1 MTESHDF
8 VEESALFFRLISLVV
23 DVGSEVLRDV
33 LLELVK
39 PDTLETVFQKS
50 HAILNTLV
58 QKRSLFQEQYDLLT
72 KTPPDPEEFD
82 ISLLV
87 KIFRNIC
94 PSVTPQYFD
103 WRVDPDDDD
112 LSLAADLKRLLN
124 IRNSVYAH
132 RNSTKVTNAEFE
144 TLWSDLSDIIDRI
157 SHHGSGKHS
166 DIQQRI
172 KMVRQRNLDPN
183 HNGRALETF
192 TNWQKQDDD
201 FKDMIKQRLDKQVYK
216 MYTWL

>member
-1 MTESHDF
+1 MTEIHDF
-8 VEESALFFRLISLVV
+8 DEESALFFRLISLVV
-23 DVGSEVLRDV
+23 DLGSEVLRDV
-33 LLELVK
+33 LLEIVK
-39 PDTLETVFQKS
+39 PDSLETVFQNS
-50 HAILNTLV
+50 RAIIYSLL
-58 QKRSLFQEQYDLLT
+58 QKKVLFQEQYVLLT
-72 KTPPDPEEFD
+72 KTPPDPKEFD

-94 PSVTPQYFD
+94 PSVTPQGLD

-157 SHHGSGKHS
+157 SQHGSVKHS

-172 KMVRQRNLDPN
+172 EMIRQRNLDPN

-192 TNWQKQDDD
+192 TKWQKQDEEE
-201 FKDMIKQRLDKQVYK
+201 FKMMNQHLDKQV
-216 MYTWL
+216 